1 MKNREKTVKLLE
13 SFLSDKEV
21 DGVCGYMVD
30 PDGEGPIQVI
40 VVLDIDYIQ
49 EANTKPGFIAKMIRE
64 GVKQEIKKW
73 IGVDVYVGSTAK
85 KCDEIEPLS
94 ESMSPH
100 VRRRLDFDVLKQEI
114 NNIVDYEISVS
125 CDSPV
130 GEFIGE
136 ACDMLNERVLDD
148 IVASTNVKVSL
159 KEKDELYFYLVDTF
173 GNYLAKKYKVR
184 CADKISESKKKYVVT
199 ESQYNIILESQKH
212 IKVFQEL
219 IDNEMS
225 YIRRV
230 CEKGADDYEGD
241 VGDESCNQIEN
252 VEKVIVTD
260 ADWVTVMHSNQPLE
274 QKYMSIK
281 LMVYF
286 SSIRRGDF
294 DADDLTYDLE
304 RIIRKK
310 TSMPVIINYE
320 STNTNTSFEW

>member
-1 MKNREKTVKLLE
+1 MENRKKTVKLLE
-13 SFLSDKEV
+13 SFLSDKQV
-21 DGVCGYMVD
+21 DGVCAYMVD

-49 EANTKPGFIAKMIRE
+49 EANTKPGFIARMIRE

-85 KCDEIEPLS
+85 KCDEVEPLS
-94 ESMSPH
+94 ESMSTH
-100 VRRRLDFDVLKQEI
+100 VKRRLI
-114 NNIVDYEISVS
+114 NGELFNQLNTIMDYEFNASSFNNSLEYLEEI
-125 CDSPV
+125 CNALT
-130 GEFIGE
+130 EHT
-136 ACDMLNERVLDD
+136 LDY
-148 IVASTNVKVSL
+148 IWENTKLKVSL
-159 KEKDELYFYLVDTF
+159 KEKDELYFYFIRKYEKYIT
-173 GNYLAKKYKVR
+173 KKYQDERSV
-184 CADKISESKKKYVVT
+184 DESKKKYVVT

-219 IDNEMS
+219 INNEMA

-274 QKYMSIK
+274 QKYMNLKI
-281 LMVYF
+281 MIYY
-286 SSIRRGDF
+286 SSIRRGQM
-294 DADDLTYDLE
+294 DADDLIYDLE
-304 RIIRKK
+304 KILRTK
-310 TSMPVIINYE
+310 TTMPILLEYE
-320 STNTNTSFEW
+320 TTHTNTSFEW

>member
-1 MKNREKTVKLLE
+1 MSQNFSKGKIYKITND
-13 SFLSDKEV
+13 FND
-21 DGVCGYMVD
+21 
-30 PDGEGPIQVI
+30 
-40 VVLDIDYIQ
+40 
-49 EANTKPGFIAKMIRE
+49 
-64 GVKQEIKKW
+64 
-73 IGVDVYVGSTAK
+73 DVYVGSTAK
-85 KCDEIEPLS
+85 KCEDKSIT

-159 KEKDELYFYLVDTF
+159 KEKDELYFYLVNTF
-173 GNYLAKKYKVR
+173 GNYRAKKYKVR

-219 IDNEMS
+219 INNEMS

-281 LMVYF
+281 LMIYF